1 MKVSMSDPQKMLRF
15 LRSISDASRL
25 QLIGL
30 LAQGPLSAA
39 DLGSRLGLSPAELA
53 PRLETLLS
61 AGVLRRQDDL
71 FALDETAL
79 QALRV
84 QQLHRPR
91 EFFSPPAFLSS
102 EDAAILRKLA
112 APDGSLKRLP
122 KQLKQWMAVLRYVLP
137 VFEPG
142 ASYTEK
148 QVNSLLMRFHADT
161 AVLRRFLVD
170 TGMLD
175 RERDGSRYWRELGA

>member
-1 MKVSMSDPQKMLRF
+1 MSDPHKMLQF
-15 LRSISDASRL
+15 LRSISDPTRL

-39 DLGSRLGLSPAELA
+39 GLSSSLGLSPTELA
-53 PRLETLLS
+53 PRLEALLS
-61 AGVLRRQDDL
+61 TGVLLQKDDL
-71 FALDETAL
+71 FALDDTTL
-79 QALRV
+79 QAFRV

-91 EFFSPPAFLSS
+91 EFFTPPAYLSH
-102 EDAAILRKLA
+102 EDAVIIRKLA

-122 KQLKQWMAVLRYVLP
+122 KRLNQWMAVLRYVLP

-170 TGMLD
+170 TGMLA
-175 RERDGSRYWRELGA
+175 RERDGSRYWRELGS

>member
-1 MKVSMSDPQKMLRF
+1 MSDPQKMLAF
-15 LRSISDASRL
+15 LRSISDARRL

-30 LAQGPLSAA
+30 LAQAPLSAA
-39 DLGSRLGLSPAELA
+39 DLGSSLGLSSAEMA
-53 PRLETLLS
+53 SHLEALLS
-61 AGVLRRQDDL
+61 AGVLQQQADL
-71 FALDETAL
+71 FALDEAAL
-79 QALRV
+79 QAFRV

-91 EFFSPPAFLSS
+91 EFFTPPAYLSD

-122 KQLKQWMAVLRYVLP
+122 KQVKQWMAVLRYVLP

-142 ASYTEK
+142 TSYSEK

-161 AVLRRFLVD
+161 AILRRFLVD
-170 TGMLD
+170 TGMLA
-175 RERDGSRYWRELGA
+175 RERDGSRYWREVGS